1 MPRRLSPARPAI
13 AGPRRSPPLRS
24 PRRAALTLH
33 LAAACLAA
41 GALPAHA
48 QQVVSDRPAQA
59 LAPRSYDIPA
69 GPLQAAL
76 ARFSAEAGVY
86 LAGATELV
94 DGKHSPGLKG
104 RFGATDGLAALLAG
118 TGLRAVAN
126 SQGQYVLT
134 AAPPANGV
142 ATLPAIAVSGAA
154 VDPVAQRLNP
164 PTTVASKIPLSQR
177 EIPQTIS
184 VITQQQIQE
193 QNLQSLDEA
202 MKRTPGVMVL
212 QSDADRVQYYS
223 RGFPISSMV
232 VDGLPVV
239 MNSDMSS
246 TAGTNAPSLAMYE
259 RVEVL
264 DGPAGLYG

>member
-154 VDPVAQRLNP
+154 VDPVPSGSIRRPRSPRKSRCRNARFRRP
-164 PTTVASKIPLSQR
+164 SASSR
-177 EIPQTIS
+177 S
-184 VITQQQIQE
+184 SRSR
-193 QNLQSLDEA
+193 N
-202 MKRTPGVMVL
+202 RTCNRWTRP
-212 QSDADRVQYYS
+212 
-223 RGFPISSMV
+223 
-232 VDGLPVV
+232 
-239 MNSDMSS
+239 
-246 TAGTNAPSLAMYE
+246 
-259 RVEVL
+259 
-264 DGPAGLYG
+264 